1 MFIFVLTYQKPLNE
15 VDKYIEA
22 HRAYLDINYK
32 AGHFIVSGRQEPRT
46 GGVIICR
53 AESRGQASDIM
64 KADPFYIHEVA
75 KYDLIEFL
83 PTAYTEGFDKFI

>member
-1 MFIFVLTYQKPLNE
+1 MFIFLLTYQKPLNE

-22 HRAYLDINYK
+22 HRTYLDINYK
-32 AGHFIVSGRQEPRT
+32 AGYFIVSGRQEPRV

-53 AESRGQASDIM
+53 AETKEQASEIM
-64 KADPFYIHEVA
+64 KADPFYIYEVA

-83 PTAYTEGFDKFI
+83 PTTYTEGFDKFI